1 MKTLFFDFV
10 VECCRAVWFNSANF
24 PKTEVGSGK
33 SGAPVQTLEN
43 LEMKKTLVA
52 IAALA
57 AFGAQAQ
64 SSVTIDGIMDA
75 GYQAINY
82 KGNSVTGFQGNGS
95 STSQI
100 NFRGTEDLGG
110 GLKANFRVESD
121 WSTVSNGFNQGAKS
135 TPLAA
140 ATAGSYAAANDGT
153 LNNGGSFGNGELLVG
168 LTGGFGAVHFGAI
181 NQNGLTAIALGQ
193 PYGTALG
200 GGYGS
205 VIRVNAA
212 GSAVREDQS
221 FRYSTPTFA
230 GFAGTFL
237 KSNKQT
243 KAVDSTTVQQTSFST
258 SLGAYDKQGVQEI
271 GVTYA
276 NGPLAANYNTAKF
289 DSKSVG
295 TGTTESTVNTLAA
308 AYTMGAAKFMFLN
321 QTNKTDT
328 NSIDT
333 AYTSVAASYTM
344 GQTVLSA
351 NVGGLKSKAGT
362 SNGKKSDIIGLG
374 ADYNLSKTTALYARY
389 ESIDDKAGVIAAA
402 ATIDGT
408 DTKRT
413 RTALGVRVGF

>member
-1 MKTLFFDFV
+1 M
-10 VECCRAVWFNSANF
+10 ECCWAVWFNSVNF

-64 SSVTIDGIMDA
+64 SSVTIDGVADA
-75 GYQAINY
+75 GYQSLNL
-82 KGNSVTGFQGNGS
+82 KGNTVTGFQGNGS

-110 GLKANFRVESD
+110 GLKANFRVETD
-121 WSTVSNGFNQGAKS
+121 WSMVSNGANQGAKS
-135 TPLAA
+135 TPLAL
-140 ATAGSYAAANDGT
+140 ATGGSYAAANDGT
-153 LNNGGSFGNGELLVG
+153 LANGGTFGNGELRVG
-168 LTGGFGAVHFGAI
+168 LSGAFGSVDFGAI
-181 NQNGLTAIALGQ
+181 NQNGLNAILLGQ
-193 PYGTALG
+193 PFGTAIG

-212 GSAVREDQS
+212 GTAVREDQS
-221 FRYSTPTFA
+221 FRYNTPTFS

-258 SLGAYDKQGVQEI
+258 TLGAYDKLGVQEV
-271 GVTYA
+271 GVTYV

-289 DSKSVG
+289 DSVG
-295 TGTTESTVNTLAA
+295 VATGTTDQKVNTLAA
-308 AYTMGAAKFMFLN
+308 AYTMGAVKFMFLN
-321 QTNKTDT
+321 QTNKKSDSSVDT
-328 NSIDT
+328 G
-333 AYTSVAASYTM
+333 YTSVAASYTM

-351 NVGGLKSKAGT
+351 NVGGLKSNAVAN
-362 SNGKKSDIIGLG
+362 NGKKSDIIGVG

>member
-1 MKTLFFDFV
+1 
-10 VECCRAVWFNSANF
+10 
-24 PKTEVGSGK
+24 
-33 SGAPVQTLEN
+33 
-43 LEMKKTLVA
+43 MKKTLVA

-64 SSVTIDGIMDA
+64 SSVTIDGIADA

-121 WSTVSNGFNQGAKS
+121 WNMASNKGNTG
-135 TPLAA
+135 A
-140 ATAGSYAAANDGT
+140 ATTASTLGQETVAVGS
-153 LNNGGSFGNGELLVG
+153 SFGNGELRVG
-168 LTGGFGAVHFGAI
+168 LAGGFGSVDFGAI
-181 NQNGLTAIALGQ
+181 NQNGLNAIGLGQ
-193 PYGTALG
+193 PFGTAIG

-212 GSAVREDQS
+212 GNAVREDQS
-221 FRYSTPTFA
+221 VRYNTPTFA

-243 KAVDSTTVQQTSFST
+243 KANAVAATATAAGTSQTSFSA
-258 SLGAYDKQGVQEI
+258 SLGAYDKLGVQEI
-271 GVTYA
+271 GLTYV
-276 NGPLAANYNTAKF
+276 NGPLAANYNNAKF
-289 DSKSVG
+289 DSVSVG

-321 QTNKTDT
+321 QTNKNTGAAT
-328 NSIDT
+328 VATTVDT
-333 AYTSVAASYTM
+333 AYTSLAATYTM
-344 GQTVLSA
+344 GQTVLMA
-351 NVGGLKSKAGT
+351 NIGGLKAKAGT
-362 SNGKKSDIIGLG
+362 YSDKKSDIIGLG

-389 ESIDDKAGVIAAA
+389 ESIKDDATVAAA
-402 ATIDGT
+402 AAIDAGT
-408 DTKRT
+408 SNKRT

>member
-1 MKTLFFDFV
+1 MSSAAQKALVISKVFLDSAK
-10 VECCRAVWFNSANF
+10 RA
-24 PKTEVGSGK
+24 T
-33 SGAPVQTLEN
+33 
-43 LEMKKTLVA
+43 TLVA

-64 SSVTIDGIMDA
+64 SSVTIDGVMDA

-100 NFRGTEDLGG
+100 NFRGTSDLGG

-121 WSTVSNGFNQGAKS
+121 WSTVSNAANTGAKT
-135 TPLAA
+135 TP
-140 ATAGSYAAANDGT
+140 ATGVDGT
-153 LNNGGSFGNGELLVG
+153 LNNGATFGNGELRVG
-168 LTGGFGAVHFGAI
+168 LAGGFGSVDFGAI
-181 NQNGLTAIALGQ
+181 NQNGLTAILLGQ
-193 PYGTALG
+193 PFGTAIG
-200 GGYGS
+200 GGYAS
-205 VIRVNAA
+205 AIRVNAA

-221 FRYSTPTFA
+221 VRYNTPSFS

-237 KSNKQT
+237 KSNKET
-243 KAVDSTTVQQTSFST
+243 KAVDSTAVTQASFST

-289 DSKSVG
+289 DAISIG
-295 TGTTESTVNTLAA
+295 TGRESTVNTLAA

-328 NSIDT
+328 NTVNT
-333 AYTSVAASYTM
+333 AYTSVAATYTM
-344 GQTVLSA
+344 GQTVLMA

-362 SNGKKSDIIGLG
+362 SNGKKSDIMGIG
-374 ADYNLSKTTALYARY
+374 ADYNLSKTAAVYARY

-413 RTALGVRVGF
+413 RTALGLRVAF

>member
-1 MKTLFFDFV
+1 LLHQSNIKTLFLDFDM
-10 VECCRAVWFNSANF
+10 ECCWAVWFNSANF

-75 GYQAINY
+75 GYQSLNL
-82 KGNSVTGFQGNGS
+82 KGNTVTGFQGNGS

-121 WSTVSNGFNQGAKS
+121 WSTVSNNANTGAKT
-135 TPLAA
+135 TPVTGA
-140 ATAGSYAAANDGT
+140 DGT
-153 LNNGGSFGNGELLVG
+153 LNNGATFGNGEIRVG
-168 LTGGFGAVHFGAI
+168 LSGNFGSVDFGAI
-181 NQNGLTAIALGQ
+181 NQNGLNAIALGQ
-193 PYGTALG
+193 PFGTAIG

-212 GSAVREDQS
+212 GTAVREDQS
-221 FRYSTPTFA
+221 FRYNTPTFS

-258 SLGAYDKQGVQEI
+258 TLGAYDKQGVQEV
-271 GVTYA
+271 GVTYV

-289 DSKSVG
+289 DSVG
-295 TGTTESTVNTLAA
+295 VATGTTDQKVNTLAA
-308 AYTMGAAKFMFLN
+308 AYTMGAVKFMFLN
-321 QTNKTDT
+321 QTNKKSDSSVDT
-328 NSIDT
+328 G
-333 AYTSVAASYTM
+333 YTSVAASYTM

-351 NVGGLKSKAGT
+351 NVGGLKANAGAN
-362 SNGKKSDIIGLG
+362 NGKKSDIVGIG

>member
-1 MKTLFFDFV
+1 
-10 VECCRAVWFNSANF
+10 
-24 PKTEVGSGK
+24 
-33 SGAPVQTLEN
+33 
-43 LEMKKTLVA
+43 
-52 IAALA
+52 
-57 AFGAQAQ
+57 
-64 SSVTIDGIMDA
+64 MDA

-100 NFRGTEDLGG
+100 NFRGTSDLGG

-121 WSTVSNGFNQGAKS
+121 WSTVSNAANTGAKT
-135 TPLAA
+135 TP
-140 ATAGSYAAANDGT
+140 ATGVDGT
-153 LNNGGSFGNGELLVG
+153 LNNGATFGNGELRVG
-168 LTGGFGAVHFGAI
+168 LAGGFGSVDFGAI
-181 NQNGLTAIALGQ
+181 NQNGLTAILLGQ
-193 PYGTALG
+193 PFGTAIG
-200 GGYGS
+200 GGYAS
-205 VIRVNAA
+205 AIRVNAA

-221 FRYSTPTFA
+221 VRYNTPSFS

-243 KAVDSTTVQQTSFST
+243 KAVDSAAVTQASFST

-321 QTNKTDT
+321 QTNKNGLSGTT
-328 NSIDT
+328 GVDT
-333 AYTSVAASYTM
+333 AYTSVAATYTM
-344 GQTVLSA
+344 GQTVLMA
-351 NVGGLKSKAGT
+351 NVGGVKAKAGAVAT
-362 SNGKKSDIIGLG
+362 TGQKSNILGLG

-389 ESIDDKAGVIAAA
+389 ESIDDKAGVIASA
-402 ATIDGT
+402 ATIDATPYG
-408 DTKRT
+408 KRT
-413 RTALGVRVGF
+413 RTALGLRVAF